1 MIVIHNLMDILN
13 LHLSKYSSHL
23 FKTIAANKPVGG
35 KTTRGAV
42 RRQHQGM
49 SDSEAYQDDHV
60 PEGAR
65 PNRWQSLHF
74 VCRYE
79 HHHKPVYS
87 LQRHRDVWHVGAS
100 AKNALHCKRLVW
112 SLETAARLP
121 ASKGGILAYAVQG

>member
-1 MIVIHNLMDILN
+1 M
-13 LHLSKYSSHL
+13 
-23 FKTIAANKPVGG
+23 TIAANKPVGG

-49 SDSEAYQDDHV
+49 SDSEVYQDDHV

-87 LQRHRDVWHVGAS
+87 LQRHLDVWHVGAS
-100 AKNALHCKRLVW
+100 AKNALHCKVMRSAIRRCLV
-112 SLETAARLP
+112 
-121 ASKGGILAYAVQG
+121 

>member
-1 MIVIHNLMDILN
+1 M
-13 LHLSKYSSHL
+13 
-23 FKTIAANKPVGG
+23 PVGG

-42 RRQHQGM
+42 RRLHQGV
-49 SDSEAYQDDHV
+49 SDSEVYQDDHV

-87 LQRHRDVWHVGAS
+87 LQRHLDVWHVGAS
-100 AKNALHCKRLVW
+100 AKNALHCKVMRSAIRRCLV
-112 SLETAARLP
+112 
-121 ASKGGILAYAVQG
+121 

>member
-1 MIVIHNLMDILN
+1 MRPSDPA
-13 LHLSKYSSHL
+13 HLQESEM
-23 FKTIAANKPVGG
+23 TIKGWRDPAFPLLTVFRQYKPNAVGG

-42 RRQHQGM
+42 RRLHQGV
-49 SDSEAYQDDHV
+49 SDSEVYQDDHV

-87 LQRHRDVWHVGAS
+87 LQRHSIR
-100 AKNALHCKRLVW
+100 
-112 SLETAARLP
+112 
-121 ASKGGILAYAVQG
+121 VQSVFNRYVFDAWNYTPL

>member
-49 SDSEAYQDDHV
+49 SDSEVYQDDHV

-65 PNRWQSLHF
+65 PNRWQSRI
-74 VCRYE
+74 CSYRSITTI
-79 HHHKPVYS
+79 KPVYS
-87 LQRHRDVWHVGAS
+87 LQRHLDVWHVGAS
-100 AKNALHCKRLVW
+100 AKNALHCKCLV
-112 SLETAARLP
+112 
-121 ASKGGILAYAVQG
+121 